1 MDREDMKD
9 VKGGEARIV
18 GNPRVVPG
26 VINNAVSLDKSN
38 FIDGCFQS
46 DSCIGNLS
54 LCLYG
59 LTVAFWLNF
68 KSVENG
74 AYILS
79 TGDEGL
85 RIYIKNG
92 QLIAEAEQGG
102 SSNCLWQ

>member
-1 MDREDMKD
+1 MKD

-18 GNPRVVPG
+18 GYPRVVPG
-26 VINNAVSLDKSN
+26 MMNNAISLDKSN
-38 FIDGCFQS
+38 FIDGCYQG

-59 LTVAFWLNF
+59 LTVSFWLNF

-92 QLIAEAEQGG
+92 QLIAEAEQGDCG
-102 SSNCLWQ
+102 ACPW